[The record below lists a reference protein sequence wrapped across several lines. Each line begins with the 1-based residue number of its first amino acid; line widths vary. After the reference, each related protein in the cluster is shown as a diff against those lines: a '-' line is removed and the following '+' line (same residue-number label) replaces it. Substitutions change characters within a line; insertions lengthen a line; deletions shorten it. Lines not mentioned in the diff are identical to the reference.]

1 MGSLAEKLIH
11 FVTKRSIHE
20 FFLNYLPVW
29 ILLQFAKGGLIMYL
43 LLLKINLQNLKCR
56 SYWLSYFSFS
66 PPILS
71 YFMLFHPF
79 SSSLSILIIIQA
91 HDLAQSSWKK
101 FGVSP
106 SSSFQAHY
114 EQREFSPPPQ
124 GLKQRVKDSP
134 SRVSL
139 LSHPSGCKSLS
150 NLTWDETR
158 KSNIREVLCIFKEF
172 HHQFLTLQIL
182 TFSTEKI
189 YVVHDSSFCFIYEK
203 NRKQKSCI
211 SLFKTYTY

>member
-1 MGSLAEKLIH
+1 MQVLCSWNLCNQPNRHTPFKSLKLGFAMGSLAEKLIH

-20 FFLNYLPVW
+20 FFSQLLTSLNFVA
-29 ILLQFAKGGLIMYL
+29 ICKGGLIMYL

-91 HDLAQSSWKK
+91 HDQAQSSWKK

-106 SSSFQAHY
+106 SSFQAHY
-114 EQREFSPPPQ
+114 EQREFSPPP
-124 GLKQRVKDSP
+124 
-134 SRVSL
+134 
-139 LSHPSGCKSLS
+139 
-150 NLTWDETR
+150 
-158 KSNIREVLCIFKEF
+158 
-172 HHQFLTLQIL
+172 
-182 TFSTEKI
+182 
-189 YVVHDSSFCFIYEK
+189 
-203 NRKQKSCI
+203 
-211 SLFKTYTY
+211 